1 MQLGIFAF
9 LYILYYRA
17 FAFHALDSLAGEI
30 MAAKEKNQDQYL
42 ASAKSLIAKRQN
54 LTAAKD
60 CLIKSLTVFDSSEA
74 AFFLGKLHLFGPYKE
89 DTSSGESSLLSLCST
104 DSFPK
109 VHRMYSSYLSNLTEE
124 LSLSSEPNLTRA
136 FTFFN
141 YAHMLGHPDAGVFL
155 LYLYTQSQILN
166 NGQALPASVT
176 YDEVFDKFNKA
187 HLRGSLMANAIIANS
202 IVGCNKLRSQGRSLN
217 ASLPV
222 IQAKE
227 YFRERNSP
235 FLQLISAPYTDEVE
249 CNECTAALGVLI
261 PVLTSIDDYI
271 EQNGGVQPAPQRL
284 DAYDKVHG
292 KGPHKQEA
300 FDQKPSNIEII
311 KQQAERGDVN
321 AQMALGDLFA
331 AGNPELGIERD
342 IRQAEA
348 YYRRAAYENNNRE
361 AQSTLGTLKMK
372 GTQLEKNETEALELL
387 KSAAERGS
395 PDAMFML
402 ANAYLYGTDSMKQH
416 ASTAVYWLE
425 KAAALNHTQSE
436 GGLGHLLKWGLNGV
450 QKDEKKA
457 FLYLLRAAKK
467 GHVSSVLDLVVL
479 YLEKRYDRTFEMN
492 LTCSEVLELA
502 RKALPKGEF
511 NNWQLKGFQ
520 AYREGNYNQAYAYYS
535 FGAFLGLPDS
545 MHASAYLWQEQKFN
559 KSKCL
564 GGNAAKCAFAYYYK
578 LYLTGETRHLTQMAE
593 LLSSSSKSQ
602 SSEAKL
608 TFKLYNQSVILN
620 NDPQALYSLG
630 WMHENGIGTHKNKTQ
645 AVRIYEELMEGY
657 SKGEYG
663 FAAFVAGFL
672 SKTRLQ
678 ITRFLSLDSL
688 LQLCRVF
695 FNVFRK

>member
-1 MQLGIFAF
+1 
-9 LYILYYRA
+9 
-17 FAFHALDSLAGEI
+17 

-166 NGQALPASVT
+166 DGQALPASVT
-176 YDEVFDKFNKA
+176 YDEVFDKFNEA

-202 IVGCNKLRSQGRSLN
+202 IVGCNKLRSQGRSFN

-520 AYREGNYNQAYAYYS
+520 AYHEGNYNQAYAYYS

-630 WMHENGIGTHKNKTQ
+630 WMHENGIGTHKNETQ
-645 AVRIYEELMEGY
+645 AVWIYEELMEGY